1 MGVVLEHQHL
11 DHPHHPFNKDRIFSA
26 LLSSIIP
33 HLSLAL
39 IEAGHGKVQGIA
51 SGLEIELG
59 ALGIAPSNA
68 LK

>member
-1 MGVVLEHQHL
+1 MIL
-11 DHPHHPFNKDRIFSA
+11 
-26 LLSSIIP
+26 

-39 IEAGHGKVQGIA
+39 VEAGHGKVQGIT

>member
-1 MGVVLEHQHL
+1 MGVVLEHQRL
-11 DHPHHPFNKDRIFSA
+11 RHPHHPLNMDRIFSA
-26 LLSSIIP
+26 SFSSIIP

-59 ALGIAPSNA
+59 ALGIAPSDA